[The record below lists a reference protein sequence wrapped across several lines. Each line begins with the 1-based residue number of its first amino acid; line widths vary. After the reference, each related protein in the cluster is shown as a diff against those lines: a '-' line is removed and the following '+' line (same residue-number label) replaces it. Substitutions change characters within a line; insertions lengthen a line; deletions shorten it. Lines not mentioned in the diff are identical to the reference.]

1 MYMYILHRESYGIT
15 NCFLFKGF
23 ALNFQVP
30 IVLQDIPVGKQS
42 ISVYTPYT
50 TGHISHIAGAFLLIK
65 SQRHHRLQSPL
76 NHHEIPSNQIP

>member
-42 ISVYTPYT
+42 ISVRRYSIYNRAYITYSWS
-50 TGHISHIAGAFLLIK
+50 ISIDKISTAPPPSITIK
-65 SQRHHRLQSPL
+65 P
-76 NHHEIPSNQIP
+76 P